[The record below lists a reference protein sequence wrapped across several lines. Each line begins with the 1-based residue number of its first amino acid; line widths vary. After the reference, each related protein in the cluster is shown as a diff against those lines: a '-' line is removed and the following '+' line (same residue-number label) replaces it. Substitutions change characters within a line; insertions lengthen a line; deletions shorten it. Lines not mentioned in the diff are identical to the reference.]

1 MNKNVRFYI
10 CNKCKNQV
18 GMIKDNG
25 PKIICCGNEMELMK
39 INKDK
44 DIPKYEIKDNKIIVD
59 IQKNEYS
66 ENKQNDIMWVALVSD
81 DQTIRKRVDTNKN
94 NTLVFEYI
102 LNSDLYVYSNKY
114 GLLKDKIKK

>member
-25 PKIICCGNEMELMK
+25 PKIMCCGNEMELMK

-102 LNSDLYVYSNKY
+102 SNSDLYVYSNKY